1 MAIDKAGGA
10 GAEVLRQLDQQQQAK
25 EQQDQETLDAAAIEQ
40 RRAKEQG
47 SAGQAGGQALDDPQ
61 VKGTSGAES
70 TDGVGEVGEAAKS
83 GVEKHDEAVDV
94 ANAQQDRGE
103 SWQEFASTAEASE
116 IPPSVEDQARQAD
129 DDAEEA
135 EVQKKVKV
143 EDLLKEMT
151 VKSGK
156 IPS

>member
-1 MAIDKAGGA
+1 MAIDKAGGP
-10 GAEVLRQLDQQQQAK
+10 GAEVLRQLEQQREAQ

-47 SAGQAGGQALDDPQ
+47 SAGQAGGQALDNPQ
-61 VKGTSGAES
+61 VKGTAGAPSDDE
-70 TDGVGEVGEAAKS
+70 VGEVGKADKS
-83 GVEKHDEAVDV
+83 GVEKHDDAVNT

-103 SWQEFASTAEASE
+103 SWQEFAGTAEAGE
-116 IPPSVEDQARQAD
+116 LPPGVEDQARQSGDEAD
-129 DDAEEA
+129 EAKAREE
-135 EVQKKVKV
+135 VKV

>member
-70 TDGVGEVGEAAKS
+70 EDAVGEVGEASKT

-103 SWQEFASTAEASE
+103 SWQEFASTAEAAE
-116 IPPSVEDQARQAD
+116 LPQSVEDQARQAD

-135 EVQKKVKV
+135 ETQKKIKV